1 MILQFNIKQ
10 YSQMMY
16 NPTCVPEKTDILK
29 FFKDLSRVKEFKQ
42 SAGDKLD
49 NNMIMQYILLMYD
62 KNSPYRKK
70 YSDVLKRKIEV
81 AHDVQFET
89 ESGGVFVSVVEDFL
103 RGNNVIVN
111 KKIVQYVML
120 HRSYKYSYQVSVEA
134 SYAALMLEIQGGETK
149 NFSKLAVLRDEL
161 EENLLELLNQDGNP
175 YLKGEILRYLEDDR
189 LQLRPEDI
197 AKKAQ
202 EAKG

>member
-10 YSQMMY
+10 YAQMMY
-16 NPTCVPEKTDILK
+16 DPTRVPEGTDILK
-29 FFKDLSRVKEFKQ
+29 FYKDLTRIKEFKQ
-42 SAGDKLD
+42 SAGEKLD
-49 NNMIMQYILLMYD
+49 NNMIMQYILMMYD

-81 AHDVQFET
+81 AHDVGFEVAA
-89 ESGGVFVSVVEDFL
+89 SGIFEPQVEDFL
-103 RGNNVIVN
+103 MGKNDVVN
-111 KKIVQYVML
+111 KKIVQYVIL

-149 NFSKLAVLRDEL
+149 NFSKLAMLRDEL
-161 EENLLELLNQDGNP
+161 EENLLEILNQDSNP
-175 YLKGEILRYLEDDR
+175 YLKAEMLRYLENDR

-202 EAKG
+202 EGKK